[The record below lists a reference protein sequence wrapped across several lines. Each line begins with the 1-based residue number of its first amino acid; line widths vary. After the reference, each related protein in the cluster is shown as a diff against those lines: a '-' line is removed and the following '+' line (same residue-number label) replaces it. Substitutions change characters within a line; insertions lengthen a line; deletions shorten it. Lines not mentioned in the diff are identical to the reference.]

1 MHKSL
6 VVLVLVAGC
15 GGPPPS
21 SAPVR
26 FVDVFSEAVVE
37 GTPETADANYAPTSW
52 RFDEDELDWR
62 AAQGVEGL
70 RIEDG
75 VMRGQTSSDQPVLI
89 AANTGEV
96 PASEMLYAVEVRARV
111 SAGTLMEVRFSGPE
125 LVLPATLGN
134 PLIAFTTPIRPGD
147 EMQTYLIRAT
157 SNRSPEE
164 MAHVLLIPTNEAD
177 AEFEIES
184 IRLIFRG
191 EHLRSIASGVGWHGM
206 SEIYNEAIVTRA
218 PERVRYEVEL
228 PAEPFLELGLATIE
242 PAPVTFRVEVGDRVL
257 ETVIDEPNV
266 WHAASLDLEGMGGQ
280 SVAVTL
286 SIDAA
291 EPGTLGF
298 WGAPAI
304 RSNAAPENQPQA
316 VILIITDTLRSDHLD
331 LYGYG
336 RETAPTLTRIAGEG
350 VWFEDTVS
358 QATWT
363 KVSVTAIQTS
373 LYPTTHTVEDI
384 PDRLPASAATIA
396 EAYRAAGYA
405 TLALTSIPF
414 VGQLTNLHQ
423 GYEVLHESGSLQD
436 WETLKSSPE
445 YVSRL
450 LPWMESHRD
459 TPFFALLHIADP
471 HSPFRP
477 TEDFETTF
485 AEPGDMDELDA
496 LTEQVRPHIQD
507 PIMKQFGMPTTS
519 ELVEAKVDPELFVRH
534 ETNGMDGSIRGMD
547 DALAKVFAKL
557 DELGLSDRAL
567 VAVVSDHGT
576 ELLEHDQHFHG
587 HSVYGE
593 LSQVP
598 MMLWGPSYVPAGRR
612 VETTVQTID
621 LMPTMLELSGLP
633 ASEAAQG
640 QSLTSL
646 FEEGGEAR
654 WNRPAITELLP
665 NLRFDSVIRSV
676 ISDGWKLVRFD
687 DEGEGEPR
695 FELYAHRD
703 DPLNLDDVADEHPE
717 IVERLAELLKNWRLF
732 AEAARLDDEAA
743 TSQLD
748 SAELERL
755 RSLGYI
761 Q

>member
-1 MHKSL
+1 MRKAL
-6 VVLVLVAGC
+6 VAFVLFAGC
-15 GGPPPS
+15 GGPPPL

-37 GTPETADANYAPTSW
+37 GTPETAGANYAPTLW
-52 RFDEDELDWR
+52 RFDEDKPKLGWR

-75 VMRGQTSSDQPVLI
+75 VLRGHASSDQPVLI
-89 AANTGEV
+89 VARTGDV
-96 PASEMLYAVEVRARV
+96 PASEMLYGVEVRARV
-111 SAGTLMEVRFSGPE
+111 SAGTRMAVRFSGPE
-125 LVLPATLGN
+125 LVLPRTLGN
-134 PLIAFTTPIRPGD
+134 PLTAFTTPIRPGD
-147 EMQTYLIRAT
+147 DMQTYLIRAT
-157 SNRSPEE
+157 SKRSPEE
-164 MAHVLLIPTNEAD
+164 LAHVLLIPTNEAD

-218 PERVRYEVEL
+218 PERVRYEVDL
-228 PAEPFLELGLATIE
+228 PAEPFLELGVAIIE

-257 ETVIDEPNV
+257 ETVVDEPDV
-266 WHAASLDLEGMGGQ
+266 WQAASLDLEGMGGKR
-280 SVAVTL
+280 VKVTL

-291 EPGTLGF
+291 DPGTLGF

-336 RETAPTLTRIAGEG
+336 RQTAPTLTRIAGEG
-350 VWFEDTVS
+350 VWFEDTIS

-363 KVSVTAIQTS
+363 KVSVTAILTS

-396 EAYRAAGYA
+396 EAYRSAGYA

-423 GYEVLHESGSLQD
+423 GFEVMHESGSLPD

-445 YVSRL
+445 LVPRL
-450 LPWMESHRD
+450 LPWMESHRY
-459 TPFFALLHIADP
+459 TPFFALLHVADP

-477 TEDFETTF
+477 TEDYETTF

-507 PIMKQFGMPTTS
+507 PVMKSFGMPTTS
-519 ELVEAKVDPELFVRH
+519 ELVEAKVDPELFLRH

-547 DALAKVFAKL
+547 DALAEVFAKL
-557 DELGLSDRAL
+557 DELGLSERAL

-576 ELLEHDQHFHG
+576 ELLEHDAHFHG

-593 LSQVP
+593 LNRVP
-598 MMLWGPSYVPAGRR
+598 MMLWGPSYLPAGRR

-621 LMPTMLELSGLP
+621 LMPTLLELSGLP

-640 QSLTSL
+640 RSLTSL
-646 FEEGGEAR
+646 FEESGEAR
-654 WNRPAITELLP
+654 WNRPAITEMLP
-665 NLRFDSVIRSV
+665 NLRLSTRSRGPSSPTDGSSCASTTERSRDSSSTSTATIRS
-676 ISDGWKLVRFD
+676 
-687 DEGEGEPR
+687 
-695 FELYAHRD
+695 
-703 DPLNLDDVADEHPE
+703 
-717 IVERLAELLKNWRLF
+717 
-732 AEAARLDDEAA
+732 
-743 TSQLD
+743 T
-748 SAELERL
+748 
-755 RSLGYI
+755 
-761 Q
+761 